1 LAMEKIKKYVK
12 VIAVS
17 VLFLLKLQAI
27 CTAQEINEIRSSFD
41 HYQQLTVQEKVFA
54 HTDKSVYLPGEI
66 IWFKIYCVDASF
78 HKPLNLSKVVYVD
91 VIDNKQGAVLQA
103 KIAMKNGIG
112 SGSLYIPISAVSGNY
127 KFRAYTSWMKNFSP
141 DYYFEKQIAIV
152 NTFKPLEPPVKDQTT
167 NYDVQL
173 FPEGGNLVAGIT
185 SKVAFKVVDPD
196 GRGLTAYKG
205 AIVDQHNDTIVRF
218 QPLKFGIGS
227 FVFTPIVNSA
237 YRAVIKAVK
246 GTVVVKDMP
255 AINDQGYVMQ
265 LKDDGGAQLQ
275 VTVNSTS
282 KASEAVY
289 LLAHTR
295 QIVKMA
301 GSANLNSGVASF
313 TIDKA
318 MLGEGISHITIFNS
332 ARQPVCERLYFKRPK
347 QQIVI
352 DASADQPQYTT
363 RRKVSLNIGVKNT
376 SGAYLPANLSLSVY
390 RIDSLQ
396 HIDTD
401 GIVNYLWL
409 RSDLRGNIESPD
421 YYFKNIS
428 PETDS
433 AIDNL
438 MLSQGWRR
446 FQWNNILNNTK
457 PAFNFLPEY
466 NDHLITAKAINT
478 TTGRPA
484 NDLVAY
490 LSVPGKR
497 VQLYTSKAD
506 SLGRLVFNSK
516 QLFGAGEIIVQTNS
530 ERDST
535 FRIDVLSPFSE
546 QYSKYAGFKFNL
558 TSGMQNAIE
567 EHSLG
572 MQVQNVYAGNKI
584 KQFYNPGID
593 SSGFYGKPYKT
604 YLLDNYTRFTT
615 MEEVLREYIREVNVV
630 RSQKR
635 YHIKVLN
642 DKGFLDG
649 DPLVMLDDVP
659 VFNMD
664 KVIAIDP
671 LKVRKLEVIRERYF
685 YGPSVQEGILS
696 YTTYKGDLGGVEVEP
711 HAVVLDYEGLQLQ
724 REFYS
729 PVYDTEDAV
738 KSRIPDFRNLL
749 YWQPNVNTTT
759 AGKDQLSFYTSD
771 EKGKY
776 IGLVQGITPKG
787 DFGSQFFSFEVK

>member
-1 LAMEKIKKYVK
+1 M
-12 VIAVS
+12 
-17 VLFLLKLQAI
+17 
-27 CTAQEINEIRSSFD
+27 AQETNQIKNNFD
-41 HYQQLTVQEKVFA
+41 QNQKLTLQEKVFV
-54 HTDKSVYLPGEI
+54 HSDKSVYLPGEI

-91 VIDNKQGAVLQA
+91 VLDGNQNAVMQA
-103 KIAMKNGIG
+103 KISMNDGSG
-112 SGSLYIPISAVSGNY
+112 SGSLYIPVSVISGNY
-127 KFRAYTSWMKNFSP
+127 KLRAYTSCMKNFSP
-141 DYYFEKQIAIV
+141 DYYFEKQITIV
-152 NTFKPLEPPVKDQTT
+152 NTFKSPEPQAKEQLA
-167 NYDVQL
+167 NYDVQF
-173 FPEGGNLVAGIT
+173 FPEGGNLVAGIA
-185 SKVAFKVVDPD
+185 SKVAFKVTNFK
-196 GRGLTAYKG
+196 GQGLTTYKG
-205 AIVDQHNDTIVRF
+205 AIIDQHNDTVARF
-218 QPLKFGIGS
+218 EPLKFGMGS
-227 FVFTPIVNSA
+227 FVFTPLANNA
-237 YRAVIKAVK
+237 YKAIIKGGKVTIAVK
-246 GTVVVKDMP
+246 DLP
-255 AINDQGYVMQ
+255 ATNSEGYVMQ
-265 LKDDGGAQLQ
+265 LKDNGGDQLEIAIK
-275 VTVNSTS
+275 STNKIS
-282 KASEAVY
+282 GEVY
-289 LLAHTR
+289 LFAHTR
-295 QIVKMA
+295 QIVKVSQNA
-301 GSANLNSGVASF
+301 YLNSGEAHF

-318 MLGEGISHITIFNS
+318 KLGEGISHITIFNG

-347 QQIVI
+347 QQLFIE
-352 DASADQPQYTT
+352 ASADQPQYAT
-363 RRKVSLNIGVKNT
+363 RKKVSMNIGVKNAA
-376 SGAYLPANLSLSVY
+376 SSYLPANLSLSVY

-396 HIDTD
+396 HTD
-401 GIVNYLWL
+401 AEDIVNYLWL
-409 RSDLRGNIESPD
+409 KSDLRGNIESPD
-421 YYFKNIS
+421 YYFKNTNA
-428 PETDS
+428 ETDA

-446 FQWNNILNNTK
+446 FQWNDVLKNTK

-466 NDHLITAKAINT
+466 NDHLITAKVVNGA
-478 TTGRPA
+478 TGLPA
-484 NDLVAY
+484 TDLVTY

-497 VQLYTSKAD
+497 VQLYAAKSD
-506 SLGRLVFNSK
+506 SLGRLVFNTK
-516 QLFGAGEIIVQTNS
+516 QLFGPGEIIVQTNS
-530 ERDST
+530 ERDT
-535 FRIDVLSPFSE
+535 AYRIDVLSPFSE
-546 QYSKYAGFKFNL
+546 QYAKHTESKFDL
-558 TSGMQNAIE
+558 TSGMRNAIE

-584 KQFYNPGID
+584 KQFYDPGVD

-642 DKGFLDG
+642 DNGFLQG

-671 LKVRKLEVIRERYF
+671 LKVRKLEVMRERYF

-696 YTTYKGDLGGVEVEP
+696 YTTYKGDLGGVEVDP

-749 YWQPNVNTTT
+749 YWQPNVNLNIS
-759 AGKDQLSFYTSD
+759 GKGQLSFYTSD

-776 IGLVQGITPKG
+776 VGLVQGITRNG
-787 DFGSQFFSFEVK
+787 EVGSQYFSFDVR